1 MKRFDRLKPVSRI
14 AGSREETAARKMAAS
29 NERIR
34 RQEQRL
40 IQLESYLAE
49 YNLGCENGRT
59 VLNAGQLRIH
69 QGFVD
74 TLYKAC
80 VGEKIK
86 LNSAVVEHEK
96 MREEWLAAHRR
107 NKALETF
114 IDKTHREER
123 IKSDKLEQ
131 KEADALV
138 VLTHPGL
145 RKN

>member
-1 MKRFDRLKPVSRI
+1 MKRHDRLKPVSRI
-14 AGSREETAARKMAAS
+14 AGSKEEAAARKMAAS
-29 NERIR
+29 NDRVA

-40 IQLESYLAE
+40 TQLEGYLAE
-49 YNLGCENGRT
+49 YNLGRENGRT

-86 LNSAVVEHEK
+86 LNSAVAEHAK
-96 MREEWLAAHRR
+96 MREEWLDAHRR

-114 IDKTHREER
+114 IDKSLREER
-123 IKSDKLEQ
+123 IKSDKHEQ
-131 KEADALV
+131 KDADALM
-138 VLTHPGL
+138 VLNHPGV
-145 RKN
+145 RKS